1 MNEQQIR
8 QTITNELFT
17 FDQIYNEQMTT
28 PEIFEDHFQHM
39 ISQAVSGYN
48 VTIFAYGQTS
58 SGKTHTMSGA
68 ENEMGIIPLSA

>member
-39 ISQAVSGYN
+39 IS
-48 VTIFAYGQTS
+48 
-58 SGKTHTMSGA
+58 
-68 ENEMGIIPLSA
+68 